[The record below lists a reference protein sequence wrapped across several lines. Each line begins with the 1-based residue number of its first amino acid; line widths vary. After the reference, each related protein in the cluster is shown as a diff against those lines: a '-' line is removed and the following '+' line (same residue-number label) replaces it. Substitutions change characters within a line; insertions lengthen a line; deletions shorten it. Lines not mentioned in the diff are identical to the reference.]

1 MVLLA
6 GVRPSVCCSFLA
18 QGVDMAGDWLN
29 QAKGMYQ
36 SLQEFGR
43 IPEKADA
50 IASQAFGEGSPRDSG
65 TMNAFR
71 HALGTGMMT
80 QAMGGGDVAAAM
92 AKMAGYG
99 WEGLALFDKEKRNSP
114 AHWTDTRHDL
124 NANAIGAKVATQTAN
139 QQELV
144 NALKQMAL
152 RSVPVSPP
160 AWHAPSPGYLTRTE
174 R

>member
-1 MVLLA
+1 
-6 GVRPSVCCSFLA
+6 
-18 QGVDMAGDWLN
+18 MAGSWID

-36 SLQEFGR
+36 SLQDFGK
-43 IPEKADA
+43 IPDKADA
-50 IASQAFGEGSPRDSG
+50 IADRAFGTGSPRDSG

-80 QAMGGGDVAAAM
+80 QALGGGPVAAAV

-99 WEGLALFDKEKRNSP
+99 WEGLSLLDKDKRNSP
-114 AHWTDTRHDL
+114 THWNDARHDL
-124 NANAIGAKVATQTAN
+124 NANAIGARVATQTTN

-144 NALKQMAL
+144 DALKRMSIQ
-152 RSVPVSPP
+152 SVPVSPP
-160 AWHAPSPGYLTRTE
+160 AWYAPSPGYLTRTE